1 MASYYLVLNSA
12 FVTWV
17 FQHTQAQANQVFEKS
32 AILTKTFLCLQVMVT
47 IISLAGVGDDNIWT
61 FAGDGDDV
69 ADDEDGDLFHQLLLA
84 HPGQR
89 PDLLLPHDLSL
100 VHLPGVV

>member
-32 AILTKTFLCLQVMVT
+32 AIVTKNVPL
-47 IISLAGVGDDNIWT
+47 

-69 ADDEDGDLFHQLLLA
+69 ADDEDGDLLHQLLLA

>member
-17 FQHTQAQANQVFEKS
+17 FQQTQAQANQVFEKS
-32 AILTKTFLCLQVMVT
+32 AIVT
-47 IISLAGVGDDNIWT
+47 INVPLFAGDGDDNIWT

-84 HPGQR
+84 HPDQR
-89 PDLLLPHDLSL
+89 PDLLLPPGLSL

>member
-32 AILTKTFLCLQVMVT
+32 AIVT
-47 IISLAGVGDDNIWT
+47 INVPLFAGDGDDNIWTFANDGDDNIWT
-61 FAGDGDDV
+61 FAGDGDDNIIC
-69 ADDEDGDLFHQLLLA
+69 
-84 HPGQR
+84 R
-89 PDLLLPHDLSL
+89 CW
-100 VHLPGVV
+100 

>member
-1 MASYYLVLNSA
+1 M
-12 FVTWV
+12 
-17 FQHTQAQANQVFEKS
+17 
-32 AILTKTFLCLQVMVT
+32 T
-47 IISLAGVGDDNIWT
+47 IISFAGVGDN
-61 FAGDGDDV
+61 V
-69 ADDEDGDLFHQLLLA
+69 ADDEDGDLLHQLLLA

>member
-32 AILTKTFLCLQVMVT
+32 AIVAINVPL
-47 IISLAGVGDDNIWT
+47 
-61 FAGDGDDV
+61 FAGNGDDV
-69 ADDEDGDLFHQLLLA
+69 ADDEDGDLLHQLLPA

>member
-1 MASYYLVLNSA
+1 
-12 FVTWV
+12 
-17 FQHTQAQANQVFEKS
+17 
-32 AILTKTFLCLQVMVT
+32 MVT
-47 IISLAGVGDDNIWT
+47 ITSFANDGDDNIWT
-61 FAGDGDDV
+61 FSGDGD
-69 ADDEDGDLFHQLLLA
+69 GDLLHQLLLA

>member
-32 AILTKTFLCLQVMVT
+32 AIVT
-47 IISLAGVGDDNIWT
+47 INVPLFAGDGDDNIWT

-84 HPGQR
+84 HPDQR
-89 PDLLLPHDLSL
+89 PDLLLPPCLSL

>member
-32 AILTKTFLCLQVMVT
+32 AIVT
-47 IISLAGVGDDNIWT
+47 INVPLFAGDGDDNIWT

>member
-1 MASYYLVLNSA
+1 M
-12 FVTWV
+12 
-17 FQHTQAQANQVFEKS
+17 
-32 AILTKTFLCLQVMVT
+32 QVMVT
-47 IISLAGVGDDNIWT
+47 ITSFANDGDDNIWT

>member
-1 MASYYLVLNSA
+1 M
-12 FVTWV
+12 VTIISG
-17 FQHTQAQANQVFEKS
+17 H
-32 AILTKTFLCLQVMVT
+32 LQVMVT
-47 IISLAGVGDDNIWT
+47 IIS
-61 FAGDGDDV
+61 FSGDGDNV
-69 ADDEDGDLFHQLLLA
+69 ADDEDGNLLHQLLLA

>member
-32 AILTKTFLCLQVMVT
+32 AIVT
-47 IISLAGVGDDNIWT
+47 INIPL
-61 FAGDGDDV
+61 FAGDGDNV
-69 ADDEDGDLFHQLLLA
+69 ADDEDGDLLHQLLLA

-89 PDLLLPHDLSL
+89 PDLLLPPRLSL

>member
-32 AILTKTFLCLQVMVT
+32 AIVT
-47 IISLAGVGDDNIWT
+47 INVPLFAGDGDDNIWT

-69 ADDEDGDLFHQLLLA
+69 ADDEDGDLLHQLLLA
-84 HPGQR
+84 HPDQR
-89 PDLLLPHDLSL
+89 PDLLLPPDLSL